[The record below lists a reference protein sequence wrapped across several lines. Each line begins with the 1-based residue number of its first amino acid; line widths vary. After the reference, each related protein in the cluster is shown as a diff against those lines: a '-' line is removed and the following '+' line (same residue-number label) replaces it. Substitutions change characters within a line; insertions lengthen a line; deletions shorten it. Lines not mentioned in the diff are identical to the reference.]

1 MLLGR
6 SVFQQSVVQQV
17 LPSQHPKW
25 NAGFKANRISRI
37 SAKKPDD
44 ASEEIKSQLEKSGL
58 TPEMAKELLKTWQI
72 EVGHELTPE
81 DLRKILVGQSTKAL
95 VLVIFSTL
103 LDSGAAYGAFV
114 AGNYLGIASAD
125 YGWPAVIGQAVAYIL
140 AGYYVTGALFDFFKL
155 GAVAFAALSF
165 NVTSSSFLSAIDG
178 IARSDSGL
186 NVADKALDAAN
197 SLKVFQAMDKMVKL
211 LRKDG
216 KSGAES
222 VDMLADLGAYL
233 TLDKAERQFGF
244 ESSSFGLTEAEAAS
258 IAVIFSK
265 YDLSKYDIAFICL
278 DSSDFMMDSF
288 LQTMMVSS
296 TEMNSKS
303 FATNFL
309 LKSKLTR
316 R

>member
-6 SVFQQSVVQQV
+6 SALPSFQRVVQPAHVCPCQQ
-17 LPSQHPKW
+17 PSKS
-25 NAGFKANRISRI
+25 NATFKATRLSKVF
-37 SAKKPDD
+37 AKKTDDD
-44 ASEEIKSQLEKSGL
+44 ASEEIKNQLEKSGL
-58 TPEMAKELLKTWQI
+58 TPEMATELLELWQN
-72 EVGHELTPE
+72 EVGHELTPQ
-81 DLRKILVGQSTKAL
+81 DLRKILVGQSTKTLIL
-95 VLVIFSTL
+95 VLFSTL

-165 NVTSSSFLSAIDG
+165 NVTSSSLLSAIDG
-178 IARSDSGL
+178 IARTNSGL
-186 NVADKALDAAN
+186 NVADKAQDAAN
-197 SLKVFQAMDKMVKL
+197 SLKVFQAMDKMIKL
-211 LRKDG
+211 LQKDG

-244 ESSSFGLTEAEAAS
+244 ESSSFGLTEAEAAN

-265 YDLSKYDIAFICL
+265 YDLSKYNIEFIVSCIHMIAFNDIIV
-278 DSSDFMMDSF
+278 SYSF
-288 LQTMMVSS
+288 LQMMMV
-296 TEMNSKS
+296 
-303 FATNFL
+303 L
-309 LKSKLTR
+309 
-316 R
+316 